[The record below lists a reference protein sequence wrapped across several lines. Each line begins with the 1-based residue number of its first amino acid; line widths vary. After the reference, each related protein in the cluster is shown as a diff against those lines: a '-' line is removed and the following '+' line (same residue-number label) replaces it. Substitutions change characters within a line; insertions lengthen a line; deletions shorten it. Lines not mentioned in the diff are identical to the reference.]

1 MAVHAGGGLV
11 DVAGNSYR
19 ILCLIPNDKCF
30 ERLSTIVSDRL
41 VGGNEFVLGSERD
54 LYL

>member
-1 MAVHAGGGLV
+1 MEVLAGGGLV
-11 DVAGNSYR
+11 DVADNSYWIR
-19 ILCLIPNDKCF
+19 CLIPSDKCF